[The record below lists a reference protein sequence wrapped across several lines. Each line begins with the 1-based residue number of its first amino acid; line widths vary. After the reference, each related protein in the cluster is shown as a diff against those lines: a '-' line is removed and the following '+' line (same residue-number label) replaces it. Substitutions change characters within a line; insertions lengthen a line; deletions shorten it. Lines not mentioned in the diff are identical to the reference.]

1 MRANVRITKRSTKIM
16 LLLSMYGALFLFMA
30 NTNPHDL
37 SAWLLIA
44 PVILLF
50 GCLFFTLYWL
60 PYTGKTGLGLRRV
73 AVAAI
78 IAGTPCI
85 VLLLRSMGQLTGKDV
100 LLMAVFGG
108 MTFVYADRIKFSHK
122 RQV

>member
-1 MRANVRITKRSTKIM
+1 
-16 LLLSMYGALFLFMA
+16 MYGALFLFIA
-30 NTNPHDL
+30 NTDPHDL
-37 SAWLLIA
+37 SAWLLVL

-50 GCLFFTLYWL
+50 GCLFMTLYWL
-60 PYTGKTGLGLRRV
+60 PYVWRADSGIRRI
-73 AVAAI
+73 AVAGI

-100 LLMAVFGG
+100 LLMVVFGAV
-108 MTFVYADRIKFSHK
+108 TYVYADRIKFSRK